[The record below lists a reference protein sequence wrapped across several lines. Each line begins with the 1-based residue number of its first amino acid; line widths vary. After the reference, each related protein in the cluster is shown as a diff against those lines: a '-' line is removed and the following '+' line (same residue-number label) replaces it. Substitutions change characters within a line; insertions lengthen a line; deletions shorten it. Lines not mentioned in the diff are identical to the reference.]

1 MNQDLIDSPGKE
13 GQTLE
18 LTETEYHQLLSNER
32 RRVAFEILETRKTPV
47 ELMELA
53 TAVGTREVEAG
64 VPDTEYVERV
74 AITLHHNHL
83 PSMDQLGFID
93 YDPATKRITIEE

>member
-1 MNQDLIDSPGKE
+1 MNQNFIDSPTEE

-18 LTETEYHQLLSNER
+18 LSETEYHEFLSNER
-32 RRVAFEILETRKTPV
+32 RRVAFNILETRETPV

-53 TAVGTREVEAG
+53 TAVGTREVEDD
-64 VPDTEYVERV
+64 VPDAGYVERV

-83 PSMDQLGFID
+83 PRMDQLGFID